1 MSKTFGLALAM
12 VCLMALSCATTPTQ
26 RAPILHPRNASMEV
40 AFGGYGIVN
49 GNGSGGGTALNLLYR
64 TPWEFDVFAQAH
76 ASALAN
82 AYGFSPRPSLN
93 NAREAWSQV
102 WGGQV
107 GIRSMF
113 RFKPDMIF
121 ASEFALD
128 YLEDSLRAGV
138 VRHASAFVRF
148 PVAQQVW
155 GNLWAF
161 VSPLVGLSLPL
172 YEGPPLPFFGVSEI
186 PLGLYWQM
194 GDTWALMIEGGA
206 YGGGF
211 WAPKDGGYLA
221 LSLVAQNF

>member
-1 MSKTFGLALAM
+1 M
-12 VCLMALSCATTPTQ
+12 Q
-26 RAPILHPRNASMEV
+26 RAPVLHSTGASTE
-40 AFGGYGIVN
+40 FGLGGYGIAT
-49 GNGSGGGTALNLLYR
+49 GDGSGGGSALNFLYR
-64 TPWEFDVFAQAH
+64 TPWNLDIFAQGH

-93 NAREAWSQV
+93 GSRDSWSHV

-107 GIRSMF
+107 GVRSMF

-128 YLEDSLRAGV
+128 YLEDNLRAGT
-138 VRHASAFVRF
+138 VRHASAIVRF

-161 VSPLVGLSLPL
+161 VSPSVGLSLPL
-172 YEGPPLPFFGVSEI
+172 YESPPLPFFGITEI
-186 PLGLYWQM
+186 PLGLYWQVNE
-194 GDTWALMIEGGA
+194 TFSLIAEGGA

-211 WAPKDGGYLA
+211 WEPEDGGYFA
-221 LSLVAQNF
+221 LSLLAQSF